1 MRVLGKPKLDELTT
15 QHADSRGSVQA
26 WLKEVEKASWTTP
39 QEIKDRYRPASFLAN
54 NVVVFNIKG
63 NRYRIV
69 AKLAYNM
76 GTVKIEFAGTHQEYT
91 RLYS

>member
-1 MRVLGKPKLDELTT
+1 MRVLGTPKLDDLKRE
-15 QHADSRGSVQA
+15 HADSRGAIDS
-26 WLKEVEKASWTTP
+26 WLNEIKKAKWKGS
-39 QEIKDRYRPASFLAN
+39 QEIKDRFRPASFLAD

-69 AKLAYNM
+69 VKVAYNI
-76 GTVKIEFAGTHQEYT
+76 GIVRIEFAGTHAEYT